1 MIISEIIT
9 ITAKIIMFVINTFCV
24 CFICIAVSKWLRR
37 LEDKIDVLKAY
48 INADINLHRLSYMEL
63 LKRLKEEAIKRD
75 DFEAVMEIQRLINEE
90 IERRGK

>member
-1 MIISEIIT
+1 MITSEIIT
-9 ITAKIIMFVINTFCV
+9 IAAKIIMFVINTFCV

-48 INADINLHRLSYMEL
+48 INADINLHRLSYVEL

-90 IERRGK
+90 MERRGK

>member
-9 ITAKIIMFVINTFCV
+9 IAAKIIMFVINTFCV

-48 INADINLHRLSYMEL
+48 INADINLHRLSYVEL

-90 IERRGK
+90 MERRGK

>member
-1 MIISEIIT
+1 
-9 ITAKIIMFVINTFCV
+9 MFVINTFCV

-48 INADINLHRLSYMEL
+48 INADINLHRLSYVEL

-75 DFEAVMEIQRLINEE
+75 DFEAVMEIQRLINDEM
-90 IERRGK
+90 ERRGK

>member
-1 MIISEIIT
+1 MITYEIIT
-9 ITAKIIMFVINTFCV
+9 IAAKIIMFVINTFCV
-24 CFICIAVSKWLRR
+24 CFICLAISKWLRR

-48 INADINLHRLSYMEL
+48 IKADINLHRLSYMEL

-90 IERRGK
+90 MERRGK

>member
-1 MIISEIIT
+1 MITSEIIA

-48 INADINLHRLSYMEL
+48 ITTDVNLHRLAYVEL
-63 LKRLKEEAIKRD
+63 LKRLREEAIKRD
-75 DFEAVMEIQRLINEE
+75 DSEAVMKIQHLINREM
-90 IERRGK
+90 ERRRK